1 MRIRV
6 SVQSNS
12 SKDEVVVR
20 KDGSLAVKV
29 KALAR
34 EGRAN
39 EAVVR
44 AVAAHLGLPRKDVR
58 LVAGYRS
65 RTKTIEVLPGSASR
79 P

>member
-6 SVQSNS
+6 SVLPNS
-12 SKDEVVVR
+12 RKDEVVVR

-29 KALAR
+29 KAPAR

-44 AVAAHLGLPRKDVR
+44 TIAAHLGLPRKDVR

-65 RTKTIEVLPGSASR
+65 RTKTIEVPARIG
-79 P
+79 